1 MFSLLNVLDTHA
13 PPEARVTTRAVLH
26 VEGCVHG
33 GEVLGVVLA
42 VVFILAIIT
51 PPLVAR
57 YAEVTVLAV
66 SVGTTSIAV
75 VFIPI
80 RTPLST
86 PTTETTR
93 LAVIFTGR
101 EHSLLGEGTSVVPT
115 VAVGAVDVGGWV
127 FGFCWR
133 WGLSSLS

>member
-1 MFSLLNVLDTHA
+1 MDTHA
-13 PPEARVTTRAVLH
+13 PPEARVAAWTVLH

-33 GEVLGVVLA
+33 GEVFGVILV
-42 VVFILAIIT
+42 VVFILATAT
-51 PPLVAR
+51 PPLVAW

-75 VFIPI
+75 IFIPI
-80 RTPLST
+80 LTPITT
-86 PTTETTR
+86 PATETTPI
-93 LAVIFTGR
+93 AVIFAGR
-101 EHSLLGEGTSVVPT
+101 EHSLLGEGTSVIPT